1 MKENGNY
8 FSWSNISEMADID
21 SHIKFATHIF
31 NRYEWDDATRANLE
45 KQLNIISA
53 KQNDK
58 LLNIGVIGEFATG
71 KSSFINALVGY
82 ELLAVNALQGTTVAI
97 TIIEFGEEFSI
108 TTHDIKGNAST
119 QCYESIHRLRDEVYK
134 YTTAPSYATKIS
146 HVKVTLPSEILKNG
160 FRIIDTP
167 GTNSLELWH
176 EEIATKAIN
185 EMSDLSIILTDA
197 QQVIPETLITFIKKT
212 LGETIKNC
220 AFIANKIDLIRDRE
234 RDGIIHFAETKIRHA
249 FNIDHPLVLPFASVA
264 LTNSFSD
271 DKVKVDDDSLML
283 TTRSLQ
289 NLLSYTAKRKVQ
301 AQACK
306 TLQLIDTMYSTLTN
320 DINIIAE
327 GYMQQLQLLERSKQT
342 DLKPFIQLQINERA
356 RSFNDN
362 IIEIQN
368 SFYKKANSI
377 VSEFIRKINKKIDGH
392 ANLDSLSAYIKGDLS
407 CDIETMGKSAV
418 GKFDSRYKEINE
430 KYIAEIKLFQEEFKN
445 EFEKLNILPIE
456 FKAKPQNIKRR
467 ISSKSANIG
476 PVKELI
482 TQELSN
488 ENWAYGGGIVTGAT
502 IGTMIAPGIG
512 TFLGAVAGFIA
523 GGRFAPDAS
532 VVKGKI
538 KNKLNAPLKSY
549 FSSVTSDCTSNFNT
563 YIQDVNSNIEKEI
576 NAYLST
582 YSSTVQKEIKKWEE
596 QQGALNKKI
605 NDIRMETDRI
615 KARQHSIRNIMNNLK

>member
-1 MKENGNY
+1 MGENGNY
-8 FSWSNISEMADID
+8 FSWANISEMTDID
-21 SHIKFATHIF
+21 SHIRYATDLF
-31 NRYEWDDATRANLE
+31 NRYEWDDESRASLE
-45 KQLNIISA
+45 KQLNAIA
-53 KQNDK
+53 DKQNDK
-58 LLNIGVIGEFATG
+58 LLNICVIGEFSTG

-82 ELLAVNALQGTTVAI
+82 ELLAINAMQGTTVAI
-97 TIIEFGEEFSI
+97 TIIEFDKEFSI
-108 TTHDIKGNAST
+108 TIYDTHGKVSALR
-119 QCYESIHRLRDEVYK
+119 YESIQIVRDELHK
-134 YTTAPSYATKIS
+134 YTTDPSYAKQIS
-146 HVKVTLPSEILKNG
+146 HIKVTLPSEILKNG

-176 EEIATKAIN
+176 EEITMRAIN
-185 EMSDLSIILTDA
+185 EMSDLSIILTSA
-197 QQVIPETLITFIKKT
+197 QQAIPETLSTFISKT
-212 LGETIKNC
+212 LGDNIKDC
-220 AFIANKIDLIRDRE
+220 AFIANKIDLIRKKE
-234 RDGIIHFAETKIRHA
+234 RDGIIEFIETKVKHT
-249 FNIDHPLVLPFASVA
+249 FNTDSPLVLPFAAVA
-264 LTNSFSD
+264 LTNSFTD
-271 DKVKVDDDSLML
+271 EKVDVDENCLIL
-283 TTRSLQ
+283 TRNSLQ
-289 NLLSYTAKRKVQ
+289 SMLSHAAKRKVQ
-301 AQACK
+301 AQARK
-306 TLQLIDTMYSTLTN
+306 TLQLTDAMYSTLTKY
-320 DINIIAE
+320 INNIAE

-377 VSEFIRKINKKIDGH
+377 VSEFIRKINKKINEP
-392 ANLDSLSAYIKGDLS
+392 ANLDSLNAYIKGDLS

-418 GKFDSRYKEINE
+418 GKFDSKYKEINE

-456 FKAKPQNIKRR
+456 FKAKPKNIKRR

-488 ENWAYGGGIVTGAT
+488 ENRAYGGGFVTGAT

-549 FSSVTSDCTSNFNT
+549 FSSITSDCTSNFNT

-582 YSSTVQKEIKKWEE
+582 YSSTVQEEIKKWEE